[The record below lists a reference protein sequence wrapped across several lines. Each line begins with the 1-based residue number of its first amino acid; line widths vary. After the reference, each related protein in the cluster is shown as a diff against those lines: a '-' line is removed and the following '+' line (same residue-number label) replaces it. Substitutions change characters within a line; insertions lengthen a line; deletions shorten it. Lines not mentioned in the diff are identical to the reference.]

1 MTIQECYLKA
11 LQKAEENATNGGI
24 KMDRARF
31 IQIFND
37 EQVRLVRSFLDK
49 RNDNRIKYIQ
59 KLMVYDKDLTKKN
72 DYSAPKSTS
81 FSFPSDYMEFV
92 NVVATFKKGEC
103 EAIDFNLWETKN
115 EDVQELLAD
124 EFNKPDFEFRET
136 FYTVGE
142 DSVKIYVG
150 DFDVTSARMT
160 YYRYPLKVDISG
172 YIHVDGSQSSDID
185 PELDDRLVAQILN
198 MVEKQFGLNESEY
211 NRYQLDAN
219 NVSSPL

>member
-1 MTIQECYLKA
+1 
-11 LQKAEENATNGGI
+11 
-24 KMDRARF
+24 MDRARF

-72 DYSAPKSTS
+72 DYSAPKSAS